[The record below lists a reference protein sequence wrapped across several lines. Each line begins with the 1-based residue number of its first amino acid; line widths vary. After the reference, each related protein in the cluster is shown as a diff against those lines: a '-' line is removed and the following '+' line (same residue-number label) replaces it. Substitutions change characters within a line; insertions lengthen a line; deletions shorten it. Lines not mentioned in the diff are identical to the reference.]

1 LQRHLLQA
9 REAVEGPDAAMSD
22 PENPSYYRDAYQ
34 ADLQFFDGELFL
46 TGAADAGETAPV
58 EKSN

>member
-1 LQRHLLQA
+1 
-9 REAVEGPDAAMSD
+9 MSD

-58 EKSN
+58 EESN